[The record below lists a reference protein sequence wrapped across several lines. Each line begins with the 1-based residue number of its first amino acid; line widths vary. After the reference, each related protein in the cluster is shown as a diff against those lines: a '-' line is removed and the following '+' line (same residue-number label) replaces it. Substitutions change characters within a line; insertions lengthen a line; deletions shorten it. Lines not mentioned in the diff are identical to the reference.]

1 MLTNEYNI
9 ELNIRNTVPLRTNIT
24 LVQNDK
30 DTNIFNFTILNKKTP
45 VNLTDVNY
53 ITITFLRPDNIP
65 VISDG
70 ITIIDATVGKLKYK
84 INTTEISIPGQVI
97 TTIEFYGENNER
109 LTSSQFIFNVREEL
123 ANNEAIESTDDYNVL
138 SKLLIAGQ
146 NETARMGKETERIN
160 AENERNNAENIR
172 IANEEIRI
180 ENENNRESRIQSIE
194 QAIDTINNTTIPNI
208 IFYKWIE
215 QKTIPIGSNSII
227 LDNAYTEG
235 QELLIFDINYGCKWE
250 RGVHWNI
257 EGQVIT
263 FTETSF
269 QDEMIFKIYNL
280 G

>member
-1 MLTNEYNI
+1 VLTNEYNI

-70 ITIIDATVGKLKYK
+70 IIIEDATIGKLQYAL
-84 INTTEISIPGQVI
+84 NTTEISIPGQVI

-146 NETARMGKETERIN
+146 NETARMGRETERIN

-180 ENENNRESRIQSIE
+180 ENENNREGRLNAIE

-208 IFYKWIE
+208 KYYKWIE
-215 QKTIPIGSNSII
+215 QKTVPLGSNTIT
-227 LDNAYTEG
+227 LANTYTVD
-235 QELLIFDINYGCKWE
+235 QELLIFDVNYGCKWE
-250 RGVHWNI
+250 QGIHWNI
-257 EGQVIT
+257 SGQTIT

-269 QDEMIFKIYNL
+269 TQEMIFKIYNL